1 MGQQALV
8 YLVIAL
14 LVVVLAAAAVRSA
27 LRSRSNASDLSTA
40 ARARGWT
47 FEARGSS
54 PVDVGW
60 IFNQPNRGFYRNV
73 IKGSA
78 ASTPFVAFEY
88 DALDNGVHGFV
99 TVNLPRFLPTLEV
112 GPPDR

>member
-60 IFNQPNRGFYRNV
+60 IFNEPNRGFYRNV
-73 IKGSA
+73 VTGSA

-88 DALDNGVHGFV
+88 DAPNNGVHGFV
-99 TVNLPRFLPTLEV
+99 TVNLPRLLPTLEV
-112 GPPDR
+112 RPAG